1 MTQREKLLRLLE
13 QQAGGWVDLPS
24 ILELRI
30 AAYGARIWELRRE
43 LEPKGY
49 VIENR
54 RLVNSNGQVHSS
66 FRLRPPQPAQRELEL
81 GGRGGGHNIA
91 RAPGA

>member
-1 MTQREKLLRLLE
+1 MTQRERLLRLLE
-13 QQAGGWVDLPS
+13 EHAGHWVELPR

-66 FRLRPPQPAQRELEL
+66 FRLLPPQPAQGELDL
-81 GGRGGGHNIA
+81 CGRGMGESE
-91 RAPGA
+91 